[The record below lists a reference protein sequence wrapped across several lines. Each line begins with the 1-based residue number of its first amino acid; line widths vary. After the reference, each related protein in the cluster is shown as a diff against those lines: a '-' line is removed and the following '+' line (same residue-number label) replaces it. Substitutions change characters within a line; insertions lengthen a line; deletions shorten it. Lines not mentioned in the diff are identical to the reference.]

1 MKKLYSKLTIKSF
14 DEGTRELTGIAS
26 TPSADSDMDTI
37 DPQGAV
43 FDLPFPL
50 LEEHNPSKPIGE
62 VTHAVVTEKGIFI
75 KAFVT
80 KDTGLDYVEE
90 AYKKIKSK
98 LVKGLS
104 IGFAAIKATPN
115 EFGGLHFSEYEIR
128 ELSAVTIPANREATI
143 SNIKSACQ
151 KGGVCEYKAK
161 IIKAK
166 KLCYNSINAS

>member
-14 DEGTRELTGIAS
+14 SEDTRELTGIAS
-26 TPSADSDMDTI
+26 TPATDSDMDTI
-37 DPQGAV
+37 DPQGAS

-75 KAFVT
+75 KAT
-80 KDTGLDYVEE
+80 IAKDTGLSYVEE
-90 AYKKIKSK
+90 MYKKIKSN

-104 IGFAAIKATPN
+104 IGFAATKAEEN
-115 EFGGLHFSEYEIR
+115 AFGGLHFSEYEIR

-143 SNIKSACQ
+143 TNIKTACQ
-151 KGGVCEYKAK
+151 KGGACEYKAK
-161 IIKAK
+161 ILKAK